1 MNISDAI
8 YKNPFT
14 NGELAPNNLL
24 IYIFC
29 DESSKNPDKG
39 SPGMIAYAS
48 KTHIITNAIND
59 FLNPI
64 LSSFSLIS
72 SSSVPILTGFFLAII
87 SVIIDI
93 TNASNKL
100 DITTKN
106 KLPVYPYE

>member
-1 MNISDAI
+1 MSG
-8 YKNPFT
+8 F
-14 NGELAPNNLL
+14 
-24 IYIFC
+24 
-29 DESSKNPDKG
+29 
-39 SPGMIAYAS
+39 
-48 KTHIITNAIND
+48 D